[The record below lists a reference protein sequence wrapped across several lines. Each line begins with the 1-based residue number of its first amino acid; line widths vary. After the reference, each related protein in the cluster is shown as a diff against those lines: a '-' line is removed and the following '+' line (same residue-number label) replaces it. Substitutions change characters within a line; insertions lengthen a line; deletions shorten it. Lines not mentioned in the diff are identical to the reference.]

1 MITTLLIISLVSSVA
16 INILF
21 VWYTRKLLNYLEMTN
36 GEARSMLSSVAEYE
50 THLNDVYGKDTF
62 YGDPTLESLLERI
75 ADQIQ
80 EYVSANEDLTKEEPD
95 AQKKEQE

>member
-1 MITTLLIISLVSSVA
+1 MITTLLIISLVSSMA

-21 VWYTRKLLNYLEMTN
+21 VWYTRKLLNYLEMIN

-62 YGDPTLESLLERI
+62 YGDPTLESLLEHTNRI

-80 EYVSANEDLTKEEPD
+80 EYVSANEDLTTEDSD
-95 AQKKEQE
+95 A